1 MAQRRSAGRQVGAVL
16 HILGYIA
23 VFGLTA
29 TCTFLLFSKYAPP
42 GVLWVPF
49 LALALVEYGTYKW
62 WHYAKYNAENLYQL
76 LIAIGLGVASII
88 GILSCTGIEMASWFG
103 IDIASNW
110 QQVAFIYI
118 IVLAV
123 LQVVGFIGVGIVSNK
138 NLSHWSNLGLGQYEE
153 DRVLFDAGQAKVIE
167 AEPSNKMP
175 ELPLTPDTGE
185 MPVLL
190 KQNGNIKKKASQA
203 GNTQTN

>member
-1 MAQRRSAGRQVGAVL
+1 MAQGRKGAGHKVGAVL
-16 HILGYIA
+16 HFFGYAA
-23 VFGLTA
+23 VFGLTS

-62 WHYAKYNAENLYQL
+62 WHYARYNAENMYQL

-88 GILSCTGIEMASWFG
+88 GILACTGIEMASWFG

-123 LQVVGFIGVGIVSNK
+123 FQVIGFIGVGIASDK
-138 NLSHWSNLGLGQYEE
+138 NLSHWSHLGLGSYE
-153 DRVLFDAGQAKVIE
+153 VLSDAPQPKAIPMS
-167 AEPSNKMP
+167 ASNKF
-175 ELPLTPDTGE
+175 EDLPVTPNTGE
-185 MPVLL
+185 VPAVFN
-190 KQNGNIKKKASQA
+190 QNGNIKKKGQGA
-203 GNTQTN
+203 NTMTQP

>member
-1 MAQRRSAGRQVGAVL
+1 MAQGRSAGRNVGAVL
-16 HILGYIA
+16 HILGYMA

-76 LIAIGLGVASII
+76 LIAIGLGIASII

-138 NLSHWSNLGLGQYEE
+138 NLAHWSNLGLGQYE
-153 DRVLFDAGQAKVIE
+153 VLSDAPAVQVVE
-167 AEPSNKMP
+167 AEPSNKFE
-175 ELPLTPDTGE
+175 ELAPLTPNTGE
-185 MPVLL
+185 FPAML
-190 KQNGNIKKKASQA
+190 KQNGNVKKKVAQGGA
-203 GNTQTN
+203 TQTS